1 MKLSKMF
8 HPSDEEVTH
17 LVANHPFGLL
27 ISNSVQ
33 GISATPLPLLLERNV
48 DGTSTIIGHFALA
61 NPQVAQLLTNP
72 DALIVFQGPHGY
84 ISPSWFD
91 DRTQAPTWN
100 FATVHFTVQIEFL
113 NTQSD
118 ASEAVEKLSARMES
132 GRPDA
137 WSPAEMGDRYLR
149 LLPAIIAFRAHVL
162 SISAKFKLG
171 QNERQLELEQ
181 SLAGLERN
189 NQHALAMSMRAANLE
204 RLSPLHGASIR
215 SRSSV

>member
-1 MKLSKMF
+1 MF
-8 HPSDEEVTH
+8 RPSDEEVTH

-27 ISNSVQ
+27 ISGAAQ

-48 DGTSTIIGHFALA
+48 DGSSTIIGHFALA
-61 NPQVAQLLTNP
+61 NPHVARLQANP

-100 FATVHFTVQIEFL
+100 FATVHFTVKIEFL
-113 NTQSD
+113 YTEND
-118 ASEAVEKLSARMES
+118 AREAVEKLSARMES
-132 GRPDA
+132 GRPGA
-137 WSPAEMGDRYLR
+137 WSPADMGDRYQR

-162 SISAKFKLG
+162 STSAKFKLG

-181 SLAGLERN
+181 SLSGLERN
-189 NQHALAMSMRAANLE
+189 NQHALAMLVRAANSD
-204 RLSPLHGASIR
+204 RLPPR
-215 SRSSV
+215 PK